1 MSKRTRGLRILAL
14 CASLVVAL
22 VGFATPA
29 YATGGGSVAKIGDVE
44 YETLA
49 KAVDAAKNGDTITLI
64 DNANVDSTVIIQGK
78 ALTLELNGRTITN
91 SKGLWDDKV
100 NNTWSI
106 ISVRDNA
113 SLVVNGEGGIDPMKD
128 DCYAFDVQGGSSL
141 TINGGRHVGN
151 LSVVYLYGQSSLT
164 INGGDYSLKQLSE
177 FEDCRYLVNCYDKS
191 FKEGKAKVAIN
202 GGTFRGF
209 NPANN
214 SAEGPGTTFLGYGA
228 VSSSTEES
236 KTDAVYTVG
245 QLPRVAETGGKQYV
259 SLADAI
265 ANVAQGGTIT
275 MLSDVKDAEGI
286 AVASGKNFTVDF
298 AGHTYTI
305 AGPGAGSTNTETN
318 GFQLLKDSTIVF
330 KNGTVNVVENAASH
344 DVARIIQ
351 NYANLTLENM
361 RFETANLGAYEDYAL
376 SFNNGNV
383 VFKGDTSIVMSDPSR
398 IAFDVCKFSNY
409 PSCTVT
415 FDDTFSGD
423 IGGTIMYDATD
434 PATHA
439 LTFKGDGT
447 YAGVKVSERSED
459 AAKDGI
465 EIHKGSFAGEIDKD
479 WIAAD
484 AVMDV
489 LPDGSVSVHVHK
501 GVKVDAVAAT
511 CEAAGNL
518 EHWKCTE
525 CGKTFSDEAM
535 TDEVDAVVPAKG
547 HNAKGAIHHKAV
559 EPTTTDSGLR
569 EHWECPDCHK
579 LFLDAAL
586 TKETTADEVIVP
598 ALGVTKVTVT
608 FEAGNGDVYT
618 QNVSAGSK
626 LVCPETPVKDG
637 WEFVGWFKTK
647 AANGDVS
654 DKWKFDEDVVT
665 ADITLY
671 GGWVKKDTGQ
681 SGASTQE
688 PTAALPQTGDVSV
701 LPIAAAGIAGVT
713 AIGAGAMVIARR
725 RKAE

>member
-1 MSKRTRGLRILAL
+1 MRCAPRLSLRSWALPRPRTQR
-14 CASLVVAL
+14 
-22 VGFATPA
+22 
-29 YATGGGSVAKIGDVE
+29 GGGSVAKIGDVE

-49 KAVDAAKNGDTITLI
+49 EAVDAAKNGDTITLI
-64 DNANVDSTVIIQGK
+64 DNVEVESMVVVQGK
-78 ALTLELNGRTITN
+78 ALTLELNGKTITN
-91 SKGLWDDKV
+91 TVEIWSEKSGKEA
-100 NNTWSI
+100 WSI
-106 ISVRDNA
+106 ISLRGGA
-113 SLVVNGEGGIDPMKD
+113 SLVVNGEGGIDPLEG
-128 DCYAFDVQGGSSL
+128 DCYAFDVQEGSSL

-151 LSVVYLYGQSSLT
+151 ISVVYLYGESSLT
-164 INGGDYSLKQLSE
+164 INAGDYSLEQKLANG
-177 FEDCRYLVNCYDKS
+177 DCTFLVNCYDKS
-191 FKEGKAKVAIN
+191 FKEGKAKVTIN
-202 GGTFRGF
+202 GGTFHGF

-214 SAEGPGTTFLGYGA
+214 SAEGSGTTFLGYGA

-236 KTDAVYTVG
+236 KNDAVYTVG

-265 ANVAQGGTIT
+265 ANVAEGGTIT

-330 KNGTVNVVENAASH
+330 KNGTVNVVENAPSKN
-344 DVARIIQ
+344 VKRIIQ
-351 NYANLTLENM
+351 NYADLTLENM
-361 RFETANLGAYEDYAL
+361 RFETANLGSDEDYAL
-376 SFNNGNV
+376 SFNNGNI
-383 VFKGDTSIVMSDPSR
+383 VFKGDTSIVMSNPSR
-398 IAFDVCKFSNY
+398 IAFDVCKFSSY

-434 PATHA
+434 PDTHA

-447 YAGVKVSERSED
+447 YAGVKVSEGSED

-465 EIHKGSFAGEIDKD
+465 EIHKGAFASKIDKD

-489 LPDGSVSVHVHK
+489 LPDGSVNVHVHK
-501 GVKVDAVAAT
+501 GAKVDAVAAT

-518 EHWKCTE
+518 EHWKCAE
-525 CGKTFSDEAM
+525 CGKTFSDEVM
-535 TDEVDAVVPAKG
+535 TNEIDVVVPAKG

-559 EPTTTDSGLR
+559 EPTTTDPGTR

-598 ALGVTKVTVT
+598 ALGVAKVTAT
-608 FEAGNGDVYT
+608 FEAGNGEVYT
-618 QNVSAGSK
+618 QNVPAGSK

-671 GGWVKKDTGQ
+671 GGWVKKDAGQ

-688 PTAALPQTGDVSV
+688 PTAALPQTGDVSM

-713 AIGAGAMVIARR
+713 AIGAGAMIVARH
-725 RKAE
+725 RKA